1 MADTT
6 EPERFELDSVHTG
19 LLDCVEVNLAVLA
32 DHAHGPG
39 THLRLGAPLR
49 FAWWPGGDGLPTVDP
64 PLDVQLDAACRLL
77 GLRPVRRE
85 RFARGDLLDPVRWDG
100 ATHYIV
106 ADAHDMPWLPYHG
119 QAHMDH
125 SFLLSAGPGS
135 RHVTDAYR
143 VETRWGAAV
152 PGSWVF
158 SPPELSGIGPGEVI
172 TFEALPP
179 PPVAALP
186 PTAYAAGDPDTEAVE
201 SYLAA
206 YEACEDRALAVERLT
221 AETWLLARTRR
232 LHVKYRALHAGRRE
246 DQAERDLLGAWD
258 KVVEQ
263 TYLAHRR
270 VSRGRAEPPGVVDR
284 LRAVLANEV
293 RILGQTTPT
302 PGAPGDAAT
311 GPAQASGRARYE
323 ALRRRVAAVAAA
335 VLGVAEEPL
344 LNGAEFAS
352 YASFSSFRLVEI
364 VERLEDELGHELG
377 ADELVPE
384 NLRRVDDL
392 CRIAR

>member
-1 MADTT
+1 MADTPG
-6 EPERFELDSVHTG
+6 PERFALDSVHTG
-19 LLDCVEVNLAVLA
+19 LLDCVQVNLAVLA

-49 FAWWPGGDGLPTVDP
+49 FAWWPGDDGLPTVDP
-64 PLDVQLDAACRLL
+64 PLDVQLDAAGRLL

-85 RFARGDLLDPVRWDG
+85 RFARGDLPDPARWG
-100 ATHYIV
+100 GGTHYVV

-125 SFLLSAGPGS
+125 SFLLSAGPGA

-143 VETRWGAAV
+143 VETQWGAAV
-152 PGSWVF
+152 PGAWVF
-158 SPPELSGIGPGEVI
+158 SPPELAGIGPGEVI
-172 TFEALPP
+172 TFEAVPP

-186 PTAYAAGDPDTEAVE
+186 PTAYTAGDPDTEAVE

-221 AETWLLARTRR
+221 AETWLLARARK
-232 LHVKYRALHAGRRE
+232 LHVKYRALHAGRPE
-246 DQAERDLLGAWD
+246 DEAERDLLSAWD
-258 KVVEQ
+258 TVVEQ

-284 LRAVLANEV
+284 LRAVLADEV
-293 RILGQTTPT
+293 KVLGRAAPP

-311 GPAQASGRARYE
+311 GPAGAPGRAEHE

-335 VLGVAEEPL
+335 VLGVPEEPL

-364 VERLEDELGHELG
+364 VERIEDELGHELG
-377 ADELVPE
+377 AGELVPE